1 MNAPLAR
8 PLPSRRWMR
17 RLGLLMLLTTAVAWL
32 GWHAYRGQAG
42 GPASLLEDDWYSGHR
57 IEDRSGNLLRELPT
71 ADGRRGRPVPLSQVG
86 ERLVLATLA
95 AEDARF
101 TDHDGVD
108 RLAILRAV
116 EQNVRHG
123 EVISG
128 ASTVTQQLVK
138 LLDTRGVSA
147 ERTLDVK
154 LREAARAQNLED
166 EASKEAILEAY
177 FHRLPYGHGW
187 VGPEAAAWGYFGV
200 RARDLSWAQASYL
213 AVLPRS
219 PSFLDPYQHPER
231 VELRQRALLA
241 QLEESGLLESAAHH
255 RAEAESIDLRP
266 LSHAFEAPHFVQML
280 QSEQRLAEGERTK
293 TTLDATLQR
302 DVEGLIET
310 HMSKMRERA
319 VDNAA
324 AVVIDNA
331 TGDVLAYVGSADFF
345 DPDIAGQ
352 VDMLRARRQPGSS
365 LKPFVYGLA
374 FEHGHHGSQ
383 MLADVPTE
391 FVEGGGSVYAP
402 RNFDGGYLG
411 PISAREA
418 LAASL
423 NVPVVRLASSLVQ
436 THGDSVLLDRL
447 LALGFESLDHSAA
460 HYGLSV
466 ALGSGE
472 VTPLQLARAYVTLAR
487 SGEAIEL
494 RVREDDPVAAPRRV
508 LPRGATAAV
517 VEALSDPGARL
528 RLLQG
533 RSPFDI
539 GYPLALKTG
548 TSSGY
553 RDAWTAGFTH
563 ERTIVVWLGNADG
576 SPMRQVTGGSGAGP
590 LFADLMRRAMLDVTT
605 REPLWPN
612 DALQLVH
619 VCPLSGAVPTK
630 ACPDSVARRFATDAV
645 PTEPCAVHR
654 RVNETSEGMV
664 CAPDGETVVA
674 VFPAAFDGWLEALP
688 PGAPGMDPHGTPW
701 VRGHD
706 VSECTE
712 ATGRPALRMT
722 GPQPGAVILLG
733 HDGRDDDRV
742 ELTAAWRG
750 PVQQQPE
757 RVEFVIDGEPVGES
771 AAPFRILATVGPGDH
786 DVYARPTDPQAS
798 AAFEGTGF
806 SVR

>member
-1 MNAPLAR
+1 MNTPVAR
-8 PLPSRRWMR
+8 PLPSRRWVR
-17 RLGLLMLLTTAVAWL
+17 RLGLLMLATTLVAWL
-32 GWHAYRGQAG
+32 GWHAYRDQAG
-42 GPASLLEDDWYSGHR
+42 DPAPLLDDDWYSGHR
-57 IEDRSGNLLRELPT
+57 IEDRAGELLRELPT
-71 ADGRRGRPVPLSQVG
+71 EDGRRGRPIPLADVG

-101 TDHDGVD
+101 IDHDGVD

-116 EQNVRHG
+116 EQNLRHG

-138 LLDTRGVSA
+138 LLDTRGASA
-147 ERTLDVK
+147 DRTLAVK

-166 EASKEAILEAY
+166 AATKEAILEAY

-187 VGPEAAAWGYFGV
+187 VGPEAAARGYFGV
-200 RARDLSWAQASYL
+200 RARDLSWAQASFL

-219 PSFLDPYQHPER
+219 PSYLDPYQHPER
-231 VELRQRALLA
+231 VELRQHALLA
-241 QLEESGLLESAAHH
+241 QLEESGLCSSADRR
-255 RAEAESIDLRP
+255 RAEVEPIELRP

-280 QSEQRLAEGERTK
+280 QSEQRLSEGAHTQ
-293 TTLDATLQR
+293 TTLDAALQR
-302 DVEGLIET
+302 DVQGLLET
-310 HMSKMRERA
+310 HMVKMRERA

-324 AVVIDNA
+324 AVVVDNA

-345 DPDIAGQ
+345 DPEIAGQ

-365 LKPFVYGLA
+365 LKPFIYGLA

-402 RNFDGGYLG
+402 RNFSGDYLG

-423 NVPVVRLASSLVQ
+423 NVPVIRLASDLVANQ
-436 THGDSVLLDRL
+436 GEDILLSRLLD
-447 LALGFESLDHSAA
+447 LGFDSLDRTAQ

-472 VTPLQLARAYVTLAR
+472 VTPLEIARAYVTLAR
-487 SGEAIEL
+487 TGEAIEL
-494 RVREDDPVAAPRRV
+494 RVRLDDPEPFPRRV
-508 LPRGATAAV
+508 LPRATTAAV
-517 VEALSDPGARL
+517 VEALSDRGARL
-528 RLLQG
+528 RLLHG

-576 SPMRQVTGGSGAGP
+576 SPMRDVTGGAGAGP
-590 LFADLMRRAMLDVTT
+590 LFADLMRRAMQDVTT
-605 REPLWPN
+605 RGPLWPD
-612 DALQLVH
+612 DALQVAH
-619 VCPLSGAVPTK
+619 VCPLSGSVATE
-630 ACPDSVARRFATDAV
+630 ACPDAVARRFPVDAA
-645 PTEPCAVHR
+645 PMEPCAVHR
-654 RVNETSEGMV
+654 AIHETEQGMQ
-664 CAPDGETVVA
+664 CAPDGDTVVA
-674 VFPAAFDGWLEALP
+674 VLPPAFDGWLESQP
-688 PGAPGMDPHGTPW
+688 PGAPGLDPFGTPW
-701 VRGHD
+701 VREHD
-706 VSECTE
+706 VLDCAEVTS
-712 ATGRPALRMT
+712 RPTLRLT
-722 GPQPGAVILLG
+722 SPQSGSVVLLS

-757 RVEFVIDGEPVGES
+757 QVEFVVDGEAVGS
-771 AAPFRILATVGPGDH
+771 SPAPFRVLVSIGPGDH
-786 DVYARPTDPQAS
+786 DVYARPVDPDRA
-798 AAFEGTGF
+798 AAFDSVSF

>member
-1 MNAPLAR
+1 MNAPLVR
-8 PLPSRRWMR
+8 PVPTRRWMR

-32 GWHAYRGQAG
+32 GWHAYREHAG
-42 GPASLLEDDWYSGHR
+42 EPASLFEDDWFSGHR
-57 IEDRSGNLLRELPT
+57 IEARSGDLLRELPT
-71 ADGRRGRPVPLSQVG
+71 ADGRRGRPIPLSEVG

-138 LLDTRGVSA
+138 LLDTRGASG
-147 ERTLDVK
+147 ERTLAVK
-154 LREAARAQNLED
+154 LREAARAQNLEGK
-166 EASKEAILEAY
+166 ASKEAILEAY

-187 VGPEAAAWGYFGV
+187 VGPEAAALGYFGV
-200 RARDLSWAQASYL
+200 RAQDLSWAQATSL

-231 VELRQRALLA
+231 VELRQRALLG
-241 QLEESGLLESAAHH
+241 QLEESGLLSSTARQ
-255 RAEAESIDLRP
+255 RAEAESIEYRP
-266 LSHAFEAPHFVQML
+266 LAHAFEAPHFVQML
-280 QSEQRLAEGERTK
+280 QSQQRLADGERTR
-293 TTLDATLQR
+293 TTLDRELQR

-324 AVVIDNA
+324 AVVVDNA

-352 VDMLRARRQPGSS
+352 VDMLRSRRQPGSS

-374 FEHGHHGSQ
+374 FEHGHHGSE

-423 NVPVVRLASSLVQ
+423 NVPVVRLTSILVETQ
-436 THGDSVLLDRL
+436 GNGVLLDRL
-447 LALGFESLDHSAA
+447 RALGFETLNRSAE

-472 VTPLQLARAYVTLAR
+472 VTPLELARAYVTLAR
-487 SGEAIEL
+487 TGEAIEL
-494 RVREDDPVAAPRRV
+494 RVREDDPKASPRRV

-553 RDAWTAGFTH
+553 RDAWTAGFTN

-590 LFADLMRRAMLDVTT
+590 LFADLMRRAMQDVST
-605 REPLWPN
+605 REPLWPA
-612 DALQLVH
+612 DALHVAH
-619 VCPLSGAVPTK
+619 VCPLSGAVPTD
-630 ACPDSVARRFATDAV
+630 ACPDAVARRFAFEAI
-645 PTEPCAVHR
+645 PTEPCVIHR
-654 RVNETSEGMV
+654 QVNETAEGMV
-664 CAPDGETVVA
+664 CSPEGDTVVA
-674 VFPAAFDGWLEALP
+674 VFPPAFDGWLESLP
-688 PGAPGMDPHGTPW
+688 PGAPAMDPHGTPW
-701 VRGHD
+701 LRGHD
-706 VSECTE
+706 VTDCTE
-712 ATGRPALRMT
+712 ATSRPALKMT
-722 GPQPGAVILLG
+722 GPQPGAVLLLS
-733 HDGRDDDRV
+733 HDGQDNDRV

-757 RVEFVIDGEPVGES
+757 RVEFVVDGEPVGES
-771 AAPFRILATVGPGDH
+771 AAPFRVLATVGPGDH
-786 DVYARPTDPQAS
+786 DVYARPADPQAS
-798 AAFEGTGF
+798 AAFEGVSF

>member
-1 MNAPLAR
+1 MNTPVAR
-8 PLPSRRWMR
+8 PLPSRRWAR
-17 RLGLLMLLTTAVAWL
+17 RLSLVMLLTTVLAWL
-32 GWHAYRGQAG
+32 GWHTYRQQAG
-42 GPASLLEDDWYSGHR
+42 DPGSLLEDDWYSGHR
-57 IEDRSGNLLRELPT
+57 IEDRNGELLRELPT
-71 ADGRRGRPVPLSQVG
+71 ADGRRGRPIPLDQVG

-101 TDHDGVD
+101 IDHDGVD

-138 LLDTRGVSA
+138 LLDTRGTSA
-147 ERTLDVK
+147 QRTLAVK

-166 EASKEAILEAY
+166 EASKETILEAY

-187 VGPEAAAWGYFGV
+187 VGPEAAAQGYFGV
-200 RARDLSWAQASYL
+200 HARDLSWGQASYL

-219 PSFLDPYQHPER
+219 PSYLDPYQHPQR
-231 VELRQRALLA
+231 VEFRQAALLD
-241 QLEESGLLESAAHH
+241 QLEESELLASPAAL
-255 RAEAESIDLRP
+255 RARNEPIVLRP

-280 QSEQRLAEGERTK
+280 HGERRLADGERTR

-310 HMSKMRERA
+310 HMTKMRERA

-324 AVVIDNA
+324 AVVVDNS

-345 DPDIAGQ
+345 DPEIAGQ

-365 LKPFVYGLA
+365 LKPFIYGLA

-402 RNFDGGYLG
+402 RNFSGEYLG

-423 NVPVVRLASSLVQ
+423 NVPVVRLASELVASQ
-436 THGDSVLLDRL
+436 GDGVLLDRL
-447 LALGFESLDHSAA
+447 LALGFESLDRSAQ

-472 VTPLQLARAYVTLAR
+472 VTPLEVARAYVTLAR
-487 SGEAIEL
+487 TGEAIDL
-494 RVREDDPVAAPRRV
+494 RLREGDPSAAPQRV

-533 RSPFDI
+533 HSPFDI

-563 ERTIVVWLGNADG
+563 ERTVVVWLGNADG
-576 SPMRQVTGGSGAGP
+576 SPMNKVTGGSGAGP
-590 LFADLMRRAMLDVTT
+590 LFADLMRRAMQDVAT
-605 REPLWPN
+605 RGPLWPG
-612 DALQLVH
+612 DALHVAH
-619 VCPLSGAVPTK
+619 VCSLSGAVATD
-630 ACPDSVARRFATDAV
+630 ACPDSVARRFASDAT
-645 PTEPCAVHR
+645 PTEPCALHR
-654 RVNETSEGMV
+654 TVRETSEGLH
-664 CAPDGETVVA
+664 CAPDGDTVVA
-674 VFPAAFDGWLEALP
+674 VFPPAYDSWLESLR
-688 PGAPGMDPHGTPW
+688 PGAPGVDPHGVAW
-701 VRGHD
+701 VRTHD
-706 VSECTE
+706 VADCTE
-712 ATGRPALRMT
+712 APGRPTLSMT
-722 GPQPGAVILLG
+722 SPNRGAVIMLG
-733 HDGRDDDRV
+733 HDGRDEDRV

-750 PVQQQPE
+750 PMQQQPE
-757 RVEFVIDGEPVGES
+757 TVEFIVDGESVGAS
-771 AAPFRILATVGPGDH
+771 PAPFRILARLGPGDH
-786 DVYARPTDPQAS
+786 EVYARPADPNLAT
-798 AAFEGTGF
+798 AFEGVSF
-806 SVR
+806 AVR

>member
-1 MNAPLAR
+1 
-8 PLPSRRWMR
+8 MR
-17 RLGLLMLLTTAVAWL
+17 RLGLLMLVTTVAAWL

-42 GPASLLEDDWYSGHR
+42 DPVSLLEDDWYSGHR
-57 IEDRSGNLLRELPT
+57 IEDRSGELLRELPT
-71 ADGRRGRPVPLSQVG
+71 ADGRRGRPIPLDEVG

-138 LLDTRGVSA
+138 LLDTRGASA
-147 ERTLDVK
+147 ERTLAVK

-187 VGPEAAAWGYFGV
+187 VGPEAAARGYFGV
-200 RARDLSWAQASYL
+200 RARDLSWAQATYL

-241 QLEESGLLESAAHH
+241 QLEESELLSSAARV
-255 RAEAESIDLRP
+255 RAEAESIECRP
-266 LSHAFEAPHFVQML
+266 LSHALEAPHFVQML
-280 QSEQRLAEGERTK
+280 QSEQRLADGERTQ
-293 TTLDATLQR
+293 TTLDLSLQR
-302 DVEGLIET
+302 DVQGLIET
-310 HMSKMRERA
+310 HMTKMRERA

-324 AVVIDNA
+324 AVVVDNA

-345 DPDIAGQ
+345 DPQIAGQ
-352 VDMLRARRQPGSS
+352 VDMLRSRRQPGSS
-365 LKPFVYGLA
+365 LKPFIYGLA

-402 RNFDGGYLG
+402 RNFGGDYIG

-423 NVPVVRLASSLVQ
+423 NVPVVRLASELVTTQ
-436 THGDSVLLDRL
+436 GSSVLVDRL
-447 LALGFESLDHSAA
+447 LALGFDSLDRSAE

-472 VTPLQLARAYVTLAR
+472 VTPLEVAHAYVTLAR
-487 SGEAIEL
+487 TGEAIEL
-494 RVREDDPVAAPRRV
+494 RVRQDDPQATGRRV
-508 LPRGATAAV
+508 LPRGPTAAV

-576 SPMRQVTGGSGAGP
+576 SPMRDVTGGSGAGP
-590 LFADLMRRAMLDVTT
+590 LFADLMRRAMQDVTT
-605 REPLWPN
+605 REPLWPA
-612 DALQLVH
+612 DALHVAH
-619 VCPLSGAVPTK
+619 VCPLSGAVATD
-630 ACPDSVARRFATDAV
+630 ACPDAVARRFAADSE
-645 PTEPCAVHR
+645 PTQPCAVHR
-654 RVNETSEGMV
+654 QVSETSEGMV
-664 CAPDGETVVA
+664 CSPDGDAVVA
-674 VFPAAFDGWLEALP
+674 VFPPAFDGWLESLP
-688 PGAPGMDPHGTPW
+688 PGAPGLDPHGVPW
-701 VRGHD
+701 VRSHD
-706 VSECTE
+706 VSGCTE
-712 ATGRPALRMT
+712 TTGRPTLTMT
-722 GPQPGAVILLG
+722 GPHTGSVVMLG

-742 ELTAAWRG
+742 EFTAAWRG
-750 PVQQQPE
+750 PIQQRPE
-757 RVEFVIDGEPVGES
+757 RVEFVVDGESVGES
-771 AAPFRILATVGPGDH
+771 VAPFRVLARVGPGDH
-786 DVYARPTDPQAS
+786 DVYARPADPN
-798 AAFEGTGF
+798 AAAALESISF